1 MPYEVKKSDKC
12 SASTPWGVFKKDDG
26 SLVACHASE
35 EKANAQIA
43 AIHANEGKS
52 YSGVMR
58 RDMDL
63 RVDDVAMAERSAED
77 QRIPVAISSETPVER
92 YDWMS
97 GERYNEVLDHS
108 ADAIDLSYARD
119 GMPFL
124 LNHDTGDQIGIV
136 ENIAVSGDRKLRGF
150 VRFSR
155 SQRAQEVKQ
164 DILDGIRKKISVGYR
179 IDPSAMEKSR
189 TEGAALPTM
198 RAKRWTPM
206 EASSVPIPADY
217 EVGVGRSAGPQAQS
231 TTSAPKAKESTAMSE
246 VDKAATG
253 DGAADN
259 QRNGNAP
266 ASAGVVVSTRDR
278 SEDNGPS
285 FADVA
290 TAAQIHGMQAEVSG
304 WQSEGKSPREILKGI
319 ADEVRA
325 RMARGVV
332 IKPKVELTEKEEKQY
347 SMARAILTSAEG
359 SASFERDVSEQIAQN
374 MRRAGVKVNATT
386 GAPFYIPTTLGTRAG
401 LDSKTSTTGTEL
413 KFVEPGSFIDLLR
426 NKARVMQLG
435 ATSLAGLDGPVT
447 FPVQNA
453 AGTATWVA
461 ENPGSDVS
469 DSNVTFTTRSLAAK
483 TLQSS
488 TSFSRQLLRQAV
500 VDVENLVRSDLAAIH
515 ALAIDLAAINGAG
528 TNAPTGIIST
538 SGVGVYALGTNG
550 AAPSYT
556 GVVGLEYTVE
566 NANANVGPMGYL
578 TTPGIKATLKTTQ
591 QFATT
596 NGVAVWTGGEEGQ
609 VNGYR
614 AYSSKQVPATLTKG
628 TSTTVC
634 HAILFGVWSQLY
646 IGEWGALEIIT
657 DPYAL
662 KKQGMI
668 EVTSFQMID
677 IMCRYPE
684 AFAVT
689 KDALSSF

>member
-1 MPYEVKKSDKC
+1 MPYEVKKSDQCGSDK
-12 SASTPWGVFKKDDG
+12 PWGVFKQSDG
-26 SLVACHASE
+26 SLVACHMTKDKAMAQMAAIMASE
-35 EKANAQIA
+35 
-43 AIHANEGKS
+43 GMKS
-52 YSGVMR
+52 ASGRLMR
-58 RDMDL
+58 DADLLVERDLLSTQDPADE
-63 RVDDVAMAERSAED
+63 RVP
-77 QRIPVAISSETPVER
+77 IAISSETPVER
-92 YDWMS
+92 MDWMS
-97 GERYNEVLDHS
+97 GDRFYEVLDHS
-108 ADAIDLSYARD
+108 PDAIDLSMARD

-124 LNHDTGDQIGIV
+124 LNHDTADQIGIV
-136 ENIAVSGDRKLRGF
+136 EQIAVGADRKMRGM

-179 IDPSAMEKSR
+179 ITDTQMSR
-189 TEGAALPTM
+189 PEGNQIPTM
-198 RAKRWTPM
+198 RATRWTPM

-217 EVGVGRSAGPQAQS
+217 EVGVGRTAVPVGP
-231 TTSAPKAKESTAMSE
+231 TPPAPKAKENPAMSE
-246 VDKAATG
+246 GNRAAET
-253 DGAADN
+253 GAADTT
-259 QRNGNAP
+259 QTTAP
-266 ASAGVVVSTRDR
+266 AVVSVSTRER
-278 SEDNGPS
+278 SDDAVT

-290 TAAQIHGMQAEVSG
+290 MAAQIHGMHEDVSRWQAE
-304 WQSEGKSPREILKGI
+304 GKQPREILKSI
-319 ADEVRA
+319 ADEVRG
-325 RMARGVV
+325 RLARGP
-332 IKPKVELTEKEEKQY
+332 ILRPKVELTEKEEKQY
-347 SMARAILTSAEG
+347 SFARAILSSAEG
-359 SASFERDVSEQIAQN
+359 TASFERDVSEQIEATMKRQG
-374 MRRAGVKVNATT
+374 AKVNATS

-413 KFVEPGSFIDLLR
+413 KFVEPGAFIDLLR

-469 DSNVTFTTRSLAAK
+469 DSNLTFTTRSLAAK

-488 TSFSRQLLRQAV
+488 TSFSRQLLRQSV

-528 TNAPTGIIST
+528 TNEPTGIIST
-538 SGVGVYALGTNG
+538 SGVGVYAIGTNG
-550 AAPSYT
+550 GLPTYT
-556 GVVGLEYTVE
+556 TTVGLEYTVE

-578 TTPGIKATLKTTQ
+578 TTPGIKGTLKTTQ

-596 NGVAVWTGGEEGQ
+596 NGVAVWTGDEEGV

-614 AYSSKQVPATLTKG
+614 ALSSKQVPSTLTKG

-668 EVTSFQMID
+668 EVTSFQMVD
-677 IMCRYPE
+677 VMLRYPE

-689 KDALSSF
+689 KDATSTF